1 MCVAV
6 SQSVAAQS
14 LDPIPS
20 HPIAMWA
27 APVAIDD
34 GGRDRQALDAWIRE
48 YLAWQAWHAK
58 WGNRRQWIPHPFP
71 YPFWK
76 ETPDVFSYVA
86 PRKTEPAPP
95 VWLDELCAG
104 YAATSVEPQSRT
116 EGCRLLTVWKD
127 DYVTHQLR
135 VATATA
141 RAKRDDTGRS
151 RFLEHIH
158 FSGLWT
164 NLDFGGGTGR
174 VYGLAGV
181 HATIDVH
188 GRWQIYALPGVVA
201 VSVPNV
207 QGSRTV
213 TIGYDWGMALRLF
226 NLRIPVIGMPV
237 KAHLNLAHVWM
248 PEMHQKINMAG
259 LSFTVNRSR

>member
-1 MCVAV
+1 MCVAFG
-6 SQSVAAQS
+6 QSVAAQP

-20 HPIAMWA
+20 QPIAMWVT
-27 APVAIDD
+27 PVVIDD
-34 GGRDRQALDAWIRE
+34 GAGDTEALAAWIRE
-48 YLAWQAWHAK
+48 YHAWQEWNAK

-76 ETPDVFSYVA
+76 ESPDIFSYVA
-86 PRKTEPAPP
+86 PRKLEPAPP
-95 VWLDELCAG
+95 VWLGDTCAG
-104 YAATSVEPQSRT
+104 RPNGTVEPDVRT

-141 RAKRDDTGRS
+141 RAQRDDTGRS

-164 NLDFGGGTGR
+164 NVDAGGATGR

-181 HATIDVH
+181 HATIDVY

-201 VSVPNV
+201 VSVPNL

-213 TIGYDWGMALRLF
+213 TIGYDWGMAFRLF
-226 NLRIPVIGMPV
+226 NLRIPVIDMPV

-248 PEMHQKINMAG
+248 PEVHQKINMAG
-259 LSFTVNRSR
+259 LSFTVNRNR